1 MTLGVLPVTD
11 PLALLGAAVRY
22 TDLNLRAV
30 RPDDLSR
37 PTPCSQWNLAELLRH
52 MDESLAVLEE
62 AVLDRSV
69 LLRPVDHSALAA
81 DPAAALRERACRMLR
96 SWERDA
102 ASGGVRVGDAMLP
115 VEIAAAA
122 GALDV
127 AVHGW
132 DVGRALG
139 RARPVP
145 ADLAAELE
153 VCAALFVSDADRP
166 ARFGPP
172 LPVPP
177 WAGPGER
184 LLALLGRDGNL

>member
-22 TDLNLRAV
+22 TDASLRAV
-30 RPDDLSR
+30 RPDDLLR
-37 PTPCSQWNLAELLRH
+37 PTPCSEWNLAQLLAH

-69 LLRPVDHSALAA
+69 LLRPVSRGGITS
-81 DPAAALRERACRMLR
+81 DPVAALRDRACRMMR

-102 ASGGVRVGDAMLP
+102 APGGVRVGDAMLP
-115 VEIAAAA
+115 AEIAAAA

-139 RARPVP
+139 LAHPLPVE
-145 ADLAAELE
+145 LATELE
-153 VCAALFVSDADRP
+153 ICAALFVSEADRP
-166 ARFGPP
+166 ERFGPP
-172 LPVPP
+172 IPVPP

-184 LLALLGRDGNL
+184 LLALLGRDGSR